1 MDFHSRVSSIYT
13 DEYRDLLQIFIYIQ
27 GDQKSRPPL
36 PGRDEK
42 FPGKMEYSIF
52 KYNLFKY
59 YLENFVLWN
68 PLHKMLGQ
76 FSQKMVLYEIYR
88 DFAK

>member
-1 MDFHSRVSSIYT
+1 ML
-13 DEYRDLLQIFIYIQ
+13 RDTRKLVIHKFIKDCCDLRTTIQ

-42 FPGKMEYSIF
+42 NSGKMEYSIS